1 MTWLENIGKWFV
13 ENKETILAVLTA
25 IQSSGLI
32 GFIAWAVKSTKQV
45 KLNTKTTETLNKSIT
60 CVDSLNGEV
69 TEMKDVNKTLIEKC
83 EYLENQM
90 NDLQN
95 SMDILL
101 TKVDAMIEVQS
112 VVYTTIK
119 DDKTRAT
126 VNNLLTN
133 AKYAV
138 TEQRKKLIDELEA
151 LRQQIK
157 TQAEAQKQLVEHAVN
172 KAQSIV
178 KVEYK
183 PAEEQVVTRYQ
194 YETSRQV

>member
-45 KLNTKTTETLNKSIT
+45 KLNTKTTETLKKSIT
-60 CVDSLNGEV
+60 CVDGLNGEV
-69 TEMKDVNKTLIEKC
+69 TEMKDVNKKLIEKC

-157 TQAEAQKQLVEHAVN
+157 TQAEAQKQLVEHAGN

-178 KVEYK
+178 KVEDK
-183 PAEEQVVTRYQ
+183 PAEEQVVTRY
-194 YETSRQV
+194 

>member
-60 CVDSLNGEV
+60 CVDGLNGEV
-69 TEMKDVNKTLIEKC
+69 AEMKDVNKVLIEKC

-90 NDLQN
+90 NDLEN

-138 TEQRKKLIDELEA
+138 TEQRKKLIEELEA

-157 TQAEAQKQLVEHAVN
+157 AQADAQKQLVEHAVN

-178 KVEYK
+178 KVEDA
-183 PAEEQVVTRYQ
+183 PVEEQVVTRY
-194 YETSRQV
+194 

>member
-60 CVDSLNGEV
+60 CVDGLNGEV

-178 KVEYK
+178 KVEDK
-183 PAEEQVVTRYQ
+183 PTEEQVVTRY
-194 YETSRQV
+194 

>member
-69 TEMKDVNKTLIEKC
+69 TEMKDVNKALIEKC

-138 TEQRKKLIDELEA
+138 TEQRKKLIDELES

-178 KVEYK
+178 KVEDK
-183 PAEEQVVTRYQ
+183 PAEEQVVTRY
-194 YETSRQV
+194 

>member
-25 IQSSGLI
+25 IQSSGLV

-45 KLNTKTTETLNKSIT
+45 KLNTKTTETLNNSIA
-60 CVDSLNGEV
+60 CVDGLNGEV
-69 TEMKDVNKTLIEKC
+69 AEMKDVNKVLIEKC

-90 NDLQN
+90 NDLEN
-95 SMDILL
+95 SMDILI
-101 TKVDAMIEVQS
+101 TKIDAIIEVQS

-138 TEQRKKLIDELEA
+138 TEQRKKLIEELEA

-157 TQAEAQKQLVEHAVN
+157 AQADAQKQLVEHAVN

-178 KVEYK
+178 KVEDA
-183 PAEEQVVTRYQ
+183 PVEEQVVTRY
-194 YETSRQV
+194 

>member
-1 MTWLENIGKWFV
+1 MNWLENIGKWFV

-25 IQSSGLI
+25 IQSSGLV

-45 KLNTKTTETLNKSIT
+45 KLNTKTTEALNNSIT

-69 TEMKDVNKTLIEKC
+69 VGLKDVNKELIEKC

-101 TKVDAMIEVQS
+101 TKVDAIIEVQS

-138 TEQRKKLIDELEA
+138 TEQRKKLIEELEA
-151 LRQQIK
+151 LREQIK

-178 KVEYK
+178 KVEDK
-183 PAEEQVVTRYQ
+183 PEEEVVVRY
-194 YETSRQV
+194 

>member
-25 IQSSGLI
+25 IQSSGLV

-60 CVDSLNGEV
+60 CVDGLNGEV
-69 TEMKDVNKTLIEKC
+69 TEMKDVNKALIEKC

-178 KVEYK
+178 KVEDK
-183 PAEEQVVTRYQ
+183 PAEEQVVTRY
-194 YETSRQV
+194 

>member
-178 KVEYK
+178 KVEDTK
-183 PAEEQVVTRYQ
+183 PEEQVVTRY
-194 YETSRQV
+194 

>member
-60 CVDSLNGEV
+60 CVDGLNGEV
-69 TEMKDVNKTLIEKC
+69 IEMKGVNKTLIEKC

-178 KVEYK
+178 KVEDK
-183 PAEEQVVTRYQ
+183 PAEEQVVTRY
-194 YETSRQV
+194 

>member
-60 CVDSLNGEV
+60 CVDGLNGEV
-69 TEMKDVNKTLIEKC
+69 AEMKDVNKVLIEKC
-83 EYLENQM
+83 DYLENQM
-90 NDLQN
+90 NDLEN
-95 SMDILL
+95 SMDILI
-101 TKVDAMIEVQS
+101 TKIDAIIEVQS

-157 TQAEAQKQLVEHAVN
+157 AQADAQKQLVEHAVN

-178 KVEYK
+178 KVEDK
-183 PAEEQVVTRYQ
+183 PVEEQVVTRY
-194 YETSRQV
+194 

>member
-69 TEMKDVNKTLIEKC
+69 TEMKDVNKALIEKC
-83 EYLENQM
+83 DYLENQM

-95 SMDILL
+95 SMDILI
-101 TKVDAMIEVQS
+101 TKIDAIIEVQS

-138 TEQRKKLIDELEA
+138 TEQRKKLIDELES

-178 KVEYK
+178 KVEDK
-183 PAEEQVVTRYQ
+183 PAEEQVVTRY
-194 YETSRQV
+194 

>member
-60 CVDSLNGEV
+60 CVDGLNGEV
-69 TEMKDVNKTLIEKC
+69 AEMKGVNKTLIEKC

-138 TEQRKKLIDELEA
+138 TEQRKKLIEELEA

-157 TQAEAQKQLVEHAVN
+157 AQADAQKQLVEHAVN

-178 KVEYK
+178 KVEDA
-183 PAEEQVVTRYQ
+183 PVEEQVVTRY
-194 YETSRQV
+194 

>member
-25 IQSSGLI
+25 IQSSGLV

-83 EYLENQM
+83 DYLENQM
-90 NDLQN
+90 NDLEN
-95 SMDILL
+95 SMDILI
-101 TKVDAMIEVQS
+101 TKIDAIIEVQS

-178 KVEYK
+178 KVEDK
-183 PAEEQVVTRYQ
+183 PAEEQVVTRY
-194 YETSRQV
+194 

>member
-60 CVDSLNGEV
+60 CVDGLNGEV
-69 TEMKDVNKTLIEKC
+69 AEMKDVNKTLIEKC
-83 EYLENQM
+83 DYLENQM
-90 NDLQN
+90 NDLEN
-95 SMDILL
+95 SMDILI
-101 TKVDAMIEVQS
+101 TKIDAIIEVQS

-178 KVEYK
+178 KVEDK
-183 PAEEQVVTRYQ
+183 PAEEQVVTRY
-194 YETSRQV
+194 

>member
-25 IQSSGLI
+25 IQSSGLV

-45 KLNTKTTETLNKSIT
+45 KLKTKTTETRNKSIT

-69 TEMKDVNKTLIEKC
+69 TEMQDVNKTLIEKC

-90 NDLQN
+90 NDLEN
-95 SMDILL
+95 SMDILI
-101 TKVDAMIEVQS
+101 TKIDAIIEVQS

-157 TQAEAQKQLVEHAVN
+157 AQAEAQKQLVEHAVN

-178 KVEYK
+178 KVEDA
-183 PAEEQVVTRYQ
+183 PVEEQVVTRY
-194 YETSRQV
+194 

>member
-1 MTWLENIGKWFV
+1 MNWLENIGKWFID
-13 ENKETILAVLTA
+13 NQETILAVLTA

-45 KLNTKTTETLNKSIT
+45 KLNTKTTEVLNNSIS
-60 CVDSLNGEV
+60 CVDGLNGEV
-69 TEMKDVNKTLIEKC
+69 VGLKDINKELIEKC

-101 TKVDAMIEVQS
+101 TKVDAIIEVQS

-138 TEQRKKLIDELEA
+138 TEQRKKLIEELEA
-151 LRQQIK
+151 LREQIK

-178 KVEYK
+178 KVEDK
-183 PAEEQVVTRYQ
+183 PEEEVVVRY
-194 YETSRQV
+194 

>member
-25 IQSSGLI
+25 IQSSGLV

-60 CVDSLNGEV
+60 CVDGLNGEV
-69 TEMKDVNKTLIEKC
+69 AEMKDVNKVLIEKC
-83 EYLENQM
+83 DYLENQM
-90 NDLQN
+90 NDLEN
-95 SMDILL
+95 SMDILI
-101 TKVDAMIEVQS
+101 TKIDAIIEVQS

-138 TEQRKKLIDELEA
+138 TEQRKKLIDELEE

-157 TQAEAQKQLVEHAVN
+157 AQADAQKQLVEHAVN

-178 KVEYK
+178 KVEDA
-183 PAEEQVVTRYQ
+183 PVEEQVVTRY
-194 YETSRQV
+194 

>member
-60 CVDSLNGEV
+60 CVDGLNGEV
-69 TEMKDVNKTLIEKC
+69 IEMKSVNKTLIEKC

-157 TQAEAQKQLVEHAVN
+157 TQADAQKQLVEHAVN

-178 KVEYK
+178 KVEDK
-183 PAEEQVVTRYQ
+183 PAEEQVVTRY
-194 YETSRQV
+194 

>member
-25 IQSSGLI
+25 IQSSGLV

-60 CVDSLNGEV
+60 CVDGLNGEV
-69 TEMKDVNKTLIEKC
+69 AEMKDVNKTLIEKC

-95 SMDILL
+95 SMDILI
-101 TKVDAMIEVQS
+101 TKVDAIIEVQS

-178 KVEYK
+178 KVEDK
-183 PAEEQVVTRYQ
+183 PAEEQVVTRY
-194 YETSRQV
+194 

>member
-45 KLNTKTTETLNKSIT
+45 KLNTQTTETLNKSIT
-60 CVDSLNGEV
+60 CVDGLNGEV
-69 TEMKDVNKTLIEKC
+69 AEMKGVNKTLIEKC

-101 TKVDAMIEVQS
+101 TKIDAIIEVQS

-138 TEQRKKLIDELEA
+138 TEQRKKLIEELEA

-157 TQAEAQKQLVEHAVN
+157 AQADAQKQLVEHAVN

-178 KVEYK
+178 KVEDA
-183 PAEEQVVTRYQ
+183 PVEEQVVTRY
-194 YETSRQV
+194 

>member
-1 MTWLENIGKWFV
+1 MNWLENIGKWFID
-13 ENKETILAVLTA
+13 NQETILAVLTA

-45 KLNTKTTETLNKSIT
+45 KLNTKTTEVLNNSIS

-69 TEMKDVNKTLIEKC
+69 VGLKDVNKELIEKC
-83 EYLENQM
+83 EYLGNQM

-101 TKVDAMIEVQS
+101 TKVDAIIEVQS

-138 TEQRKKLIDELEA
+138 TEQRKKLIEELEA
-151 LRQQIK
+151 LREQIK

-178 KVEYK
+178 KVEDK
-183 PAEEQVVTRYQ
+183 PEEEVVVRY
-194 YETSRQV
+194 

>member
-69 TEMKDVNKTLIEKC
+69 IEMKDVNKTLIEKC

-178 KVEYK
+178 KVEDK
-183 PAEEQVVTRYQ
+183 PAEEQVVTRY
-194 YETSRQV
+194 

>member
-69 TEMKDVNKTLIEKC
+69 TEMKDVNKALIEKC
-83 EYLENQM
+83 DYLENQM
-90 NDLQN
+90 NDLEN
-95 SMDILL
+95 SIDILI
-101 TKVDAMIEVQS
+101 TKVDAIIEVQS

-157 TQAEAQKQLVEHAVN
+157 AQAEAQKQLVEHAVN

-178 KVEYK
+178 KVEDA
-183 PAEEQVVTRYQ
+183 PVEEQVVTRY
-194 YETSRQV
+194 

>member
-60 CVDSLNGEV
+60 CVDGLNGEV
-69 TEMKDVNKTLIEKC
+69 AEMKDVNKTLIEKC
-83 EYLENQM
+83 DYLENQM
-90 NDLQN
+90 NDLEN
-95 SMDILL
+95 SMDILI
-101 TKVDAMIEVQS
+101 TKVDAIIEVQS

-157 TQAEAQKQLVEHAVN
+157 AQAEAQKQLVEHAVN

-178 KVEYK
+178 KVEDA
-183 PAEEQVVTRYQ
+183 PVEEQVVTRY
-194 YETSRQV
+194 

>member
-69 TEMKDVNKTLIEKC
+69 AEMKDVNKVLIEKC
-83 EYLENQM
+83 DYLENQM
-90 NDLQN
+90 NDLEN
-95 SMDILL
+95 SMDILI
-101 TKVDAMIEVQS
+101 TKIDAIIEVQS

-138 TEQRKKLIDELEA
+138 TEQRKKLIEELEE

-157 TQAEAQKQLVEHAVN
+157 AQADAQKQLVEHAVN

-178 KVEYK
+178 KVEDA
-183 PAEEQVVTRYQ
+183 PVEEQVVTRY
-194 YETSRQV
+194 

>member
-60 CVDSLNGEV
+60 CVDGLNGEV
-69 TEMKDVNKTLIEKC
+69 AEMKDVNKTLIEKC
-83 EYLENQM
+83 DYLENQM

-95 SMDILL
+95 SMDILI
-101 TKVDAMIEVQS
+101 TKIDAIIEVQS

-178 KVEYK
+178 KVEDK
-183 PAEEQVVTRYQ
+183 PAEEQVVTRY
-194 YETSRQV
+194 

>member
-60 CVDSLNGEV
+60 CVDGLNGEV
-69 TEMKDVNKTLIEKC
+69 TEMKGVNKTLIEKC

-126 VNNLLTN
+126 VNNLLKN

-178 KVEYK
+178 KVEDK
-183 PAEEQVVTRYQ
+183 PAEEQVVTRY
-194 YETSRQV
+194 

>member
-1 MTWLENIGKWFV
+1 MNWLENIGKWFID
-13 ENKETILAVLTA
+13 NQETILAVLTA

-45 KLNTKTTETLNKSIT
+45 KLNTKTTEVLNNSIS

-69 TEMKDVNKTLIEKC
+69 VGLKDVNKELIEKC

-101 TKVDAMIEVQS
+101 TKVDAIIEVQS

-138 TEQRKKLIDELEA
+138 TEQRKKLIEELEA
-151 LRQQIK
+151 LREQIK

-178 KVEYK
+178 KVEDK
-183 PAEEQVVTRYQ
+183 PEDEVVVRY
-194 YETSRQV
+194 

>member
-83 EYLENQM
+83 DYLENQM

-95 SMDILL
+95 SMDILI
-101 TKVDAMIEVQS
+101 TKVDAIIEVQS

-157 TQAEAQKQLVEHAVN
+157 AQADAQKQLVEHAVN

-178 KVEYK
+178 KVEDA
-183 PAEEQVVTRYQ
+183 PVEEQVVTRY
-194 YETSRQV
+194 

>member
-83 EYLENQM
+83 DYLENQM
-90 NDLQN
+90 NDLEN
-95 SMDILL
+95 SMDILI
-101 TKVDAMIEVQS
+101 TKVDAIIEVQS

-157 TQAEAQKQLVEHAVN
+157 AQAEAQKQLVEHAVN

-178 KVEYK
+178 KVEDA
-183 PAEEQVVTRYQ
+183 PVEEQVVTRY
-194 YETSRQV
+194 

>member
-1 MTWLENIGKWFV
+1 MNWLENIGKWFID
-13 ENKETILAVLTA
+13 NQETILAVLTA
-25 IQSSGLI
+25 IQSSGLV

-45 KLNTKTTETLNKSIT
+45 KLNTKTTEVLNNSIS

-69 TEMKDVNKTLIEKC
+69 VGLKDVNKELIEKC

-101 TKVDAMIEVQS
+101 TKVDAIIEVQS

-178 KVEYK
+178 KVEDK
-183 PAEEQVVTRYQ
+183 PAEEQVVTRY
-194 YETSRQV
+194 

>member
-45 KLNTKTTETLNKSIT
+45 KLNTKTTETLNNSIA
-60 CVDSLNGEV
+60 CVDGLNGEV
-69 TEMKDVNKTLIEKC
+69 AEMKDVNKVLIEKC

-95 SMDILL
+95 SMDILI
-101 TKVDAMIEVQS
+101 TKIDAIIEVQS

-138 TEQRKKLIDELEA
+138 TEQRKKLIDELES

-157 TQAEAQKQLVEHAVN
+157 AQADAQKQLVEHAVN

-178 KVEYK
+178 KVEDA
-183 PAEEQVVTRYQ
+183 PVEEQVVTRY
-194 YETSRQV
+194 

>member
-60 CVDSLNGEV
+60 CVDGLNGEV
-69 TEMKDVNKTLIEKC
+69 AEMKGVNNTLIEKC
-83 EYLENQM
+83 DYLENQM

-95 SMDILL
+95 SMDILI
-101 TKVDAMIEVQS
+101 TKIDAIIEVQS

-157 TQAEAQKQLVEHAVN
+157 AQADAQKQLVEHAVN

-178 KVEYK
+178 KVEDA
-183 PAEEQVVTRYQ
+183 PVEEQVVTRY
-194 YETSRQV
+194 

>member
-32 GFIAWAVKSTKQV
+32 GFIAWAVRSTKQV

-60 CVDSLNGEV
+60 CVDGLNGEV
-69 TEMKDVNKTLIEKC
+69 AEMKDVNKVLIEKC
-83 EYLENQM
+83 DYLENQM
-90 NDLQN
+90 NDLEN
-95 SMDILL
+95 SMDILI
-101 TKVDAMIEVQS
+101 TKIDAIIEVQS

-138 TEQRKKLIDELEA
+138 TEQRKKLIDELEE

-157 TQAEAQKQLVEHAVN
+157 AQADAQKQLVEHAVN

-178 KVEYK
+178 KVEDK
-183 PAEEQVVTRYQ
+183 PAEEQVVTRY
-194 YETSRQV
+194 

>member
-101 TKVDAMIEVQS
+101 TKVDAIIEVQS

-178 KVEYK
+178 KVEDA
-183 PAEEQVVTRYQ
+183 PVEEQVVTRY
-194 YETSRQV
+194 

>member
-25 IQSSGLI
+25 IQSSGLV

-69 TEMKDVNKTLIEKC
+69 TEMKDVNKTLIERC

-178 KVEYK
+178 KVEDK
-183 PAEEQVVTRYQ
+183 PAEEQVVTRY
-194 YETSRQV
+194 

>member
-25 IQSSGLI
+25 IQSSGLV

-60 CVDSLNGEV
+60 CVDGLNGEV
-69 TEMKDVNKTLIEKC
+69 AEMKDVNKTLIEKC

-90 NDLQN
+90 NDLEN
-95 SMDILL
+95 SMDILI
-101 TKVDAMIEVQS
+101 TKIDAIIEVQS

-178 KVEYK
+178 KVEDK
-183 PAEEQVVTRYQ
+183 PAEEQVVTRY
-194 YETSRQV
+194 

>member
-60 CVDSLNGEV
+60 CVDGLNGEV
-69 TEMKDVNKTLIEKC
+69 AEMKDVNKALIEKC

-138 TEQRKKLIDELEA
+138 TEQRKKLIDELES

-157 TQAEAQKQLVEHAVN
+157 TQADAQKQLVEHAVN

-178 KVEYK
+178 KVEDK
-183 PAEEQVVTRYQ
+183 PAEEQVVTRY
-194 YETSRQV
+194 

>member
-60 CVDSLNGEV
+60 CVDGLNVEV

-138 TEQRKKLIDELEA
+138 TEQRKKLIDELES

-178 KVEYK
+178 KVEDK
-183 PAEEQVVTRYQ
+183 PAEEQVVTRY
-194 YETSRQV
+194 

>member
-25 IQSSGLI
+25 IQSSGLV

-45 KLNTKTTETLNKSIT
+45 KLNTKTTETLNNSIA
-60 CVDSLNGEV
+60 CVDGLNGEV
-69 TEMKDVNKTLIEKC
+69 AEMKDVNKVLIEKC
-83 EYLENQM
+83 DYLENQM

-95 SMDILL
+95 SMDILI
-101 TKVDAMIEVQS
+101 TKIDAIIEVQS

-138 TEQRKKLIDELEA
+138 TEQRKKLIEELEA

-157 TQAEAQKQLVEHAVN
+157 AQADAQKQLVEHAVN

-178 KVEYK
+178 KVEDA
-183 PAEEQVVTRYQ
+183 PVEEQVVTRY
-194 YETSRQV
+194 